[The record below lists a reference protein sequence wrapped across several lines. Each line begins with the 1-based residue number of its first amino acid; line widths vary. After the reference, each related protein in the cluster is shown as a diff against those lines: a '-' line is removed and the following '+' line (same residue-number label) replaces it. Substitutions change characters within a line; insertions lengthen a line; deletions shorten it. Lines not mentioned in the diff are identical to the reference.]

1 MSSNIIIADSS
12 ELILKGLQ
20 NIFQDNSDTTIYLA
34 NDLLIL
40 RKFISS
46 VTDPILIIDYTAE
59 GFSLENIVGIKYD
72 NPKLKILAITPYT
85 NAQTI
90 VQAVQAGVE
99 SHLKKECSIKE
110 IKEAYDATLK
120 GEKFFC
126 CDIVNQMRHEQIDVN
141 KIAFKSLD
149 PNPVKLSERELQII
163 QFIAEGYT
171 NSQIAA
177 IVYLSNHTIN
187 THRKNIMK
195 KLGVNNTA
203 GIVMYAV
210 KTEMV
215 RPNQFSFKQSSEN
228 NG

>member
-1 MSSNIIIADSS
+1 MNNIIIADKS

-20 NIFQDNSDTTIYLA
+20 NIFEDNIDTSIYIA
-34 NDLLIL
+34 NDFLSLKEYLVRLENPTLI
-40 RKFISS
+40 
-46 VTDPILIIDYTAE
+46 VDYTVE
-59 GFSLENIVGIKYD
+59 DFSLEKIVSIKNDY
-72 NPKLKILAITPYT
+72 PKLKILGITPYT

-90 VQAVQAGVE
+90 VQAVKAGVE
-99 SHLKKECSIKE
+99 SHVKKECSVRE
-110 IKEAYDATLK
+110 IRNAYNATLK
-120 GEKFFC
+120 GVKFFC
-126 CDIVNQMRHEQIDVN
+126 GDIKDQMRQEQINIDN
-141 KIAFKSLD
+141 IAFKSLD
-149 PNPVKLSERELQII
+149 PSPVKLSERELQII

-215 RPNQFSFKQSSEN
+215 SPNQFCFKQVSEPIS
-228 NG
+228 